1 MAGGTKQAPP
11 RHEDEADIWE
21 SRTSSLS
28 VVFFCFFCFPFPFCL
43 FIIIIFLLVTV
54 VTIMVIFILLNWM
67 VSLSNWLKAMISS
80 WKGIAIC

>member
-1 MAGGTKQAPP
+1 MARGTKQAPH

-28 VVFFCFFCFPFPFCL
+28 VVGFSFFFFSFCL

>member
-1 MAGGTKQAPP
+1 MKQIFGKAEP
-11 RHEDEADIWE
+11 A
-21 SRTSSLS
+21 
-28 VVFFCFFCFPFPFCL
+28 PFPLLVFLFFFSLFCL

>member
-1 MAGGTKQAPP
+1 MKQIFGKAEP
-11 RHEDEADIWE
+11 A
-21 SRTSSLS
+21 
-28 VVFFCFFCFPFPFCL
+28 PFPLLVFLFFLFFSFCL